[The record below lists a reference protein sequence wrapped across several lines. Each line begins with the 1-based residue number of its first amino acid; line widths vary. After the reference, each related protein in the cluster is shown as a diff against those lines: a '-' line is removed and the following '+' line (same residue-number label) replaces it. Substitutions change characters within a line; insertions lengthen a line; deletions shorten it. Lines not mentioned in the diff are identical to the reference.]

1 MSLLTRRRFLQLSTV
16 SAVGLG
22 LQGCAVPEL
31 ANLVGSATE
40 PLNQSLEEL
49 LFNPQKPVPEYP
61 PSRIQPNQLLVN
73 GFSRYIPTLDPDQ
86 YRLVLDGAIAQP
98 LALSLPELYQ
108 MTRQSMVI
116 RHVCVEGWAA
126 IVQWAG
132 VPLRELAKRA
142 QLQAGVKYV
151 YFQSADGYYESW
163 DIASCLHPQTLLA
176 YEKNGEPLPI
186 PHGAPLRLASP
197 IKLGY
202 KLSKWV
208 TRLTFTQ
215 AQVPPDWLTTPSD
228 RLLATNKALYN
239 LSGRLGFWEDQGYEW
254 FAGL

>member
-1 MSLLTRRRFLQLSTV
+1 MLTRRRFLQLSAF
-16 SAVGLG
+16 SGMSLG
-22 LQGCAVPEL
+22 LQGCAIPEL

-40 PLNQSLEEL
+40 PFNQTLEEL
-49 LFNPQKPVPEYP
+49 LLNPQKPVPEYP
-61 PSRIQPNQLLVN
+61 YSRIQPDQLLVN
-73 GFSRYIPTLDPDQ
+73 GFSRNIPTVDPEQ
-86 YRLVLDGAIAQP
+86 YRLVVDGAIATP
-98 LALSLPELYQ
+98 LSLSLADLHQ
-108 MTRQSMVI
+108 MPKQSMVI

-132 VPLRELAKRA
+132 LPLRELAKRA
-142 QLQAGVKYV
+142 QLDAGVKYV

-176 YEKNGEPLPI
+176 YEKNGDPLPI

-215 AQVPPDWLTTPSD
+215 QLMPPNWIVTPSD
-228 RLLATNKALYN
+228 RLLEANKALYN
-239 LSGRLGFWEDQGYEW
+239 LSGQRGFWEDQGYEW